1 MVSEVSV
8 TMAYKS
14 KDIRRLLLQEQR
26 RGTKRARPDP
36 EEIEKQ
42 KEIERAT
49 LDFIRTINSRKD
61 FIKALTDHFGLQVGS
76 SQFARCLDAW
86 NEYQRFRKKS

>member
-1 MVSEVSV
+1 
-8 TMAYKS
+8 MAFKP
-14 KDIRRLLLQEQR
+14 KDVRRFMLREQR

-36 EEIEKQ
+36 EEVKKQ

-76 SQFARCLDAW
+76 SQFVHCLDAW